1 MPERA
6 LLAELKIPAQE
17 EFIHV
22 AKMVA
27 ASVGGHLGFDL
38 EEIDDLKIA
47 VAQACD
53 SVIEDAMELWGRA
66 NPALMRIVYSSTD
79 RGIAMDVEV
88 LSPGAAMT
96 PLPSARPE
104 AGTGPRP
111 NPAGIRGPLPGRR
124 PARAAED
131 ETAAL
136 LARSVIRLF
145 VDEFQQQIDSGSGE
159 IRFRLVKYLI
169 N

>member
-53 SVIEDAMELWGRA
+53 SVIEDAMELWGSA

-88 LSPGAAMT
+88 LSPGGMT
-96 PLPSARPE
+96 RLPGARPE
-104 AGTGPRP
+104 AASGSRP
-111 NPAGIRGPLPGRR
+111 TRDALPARR
-124 PARAAED
+124 PARGAED

>member
-6 LLAELKIPAQE
+6 LLADLKIPASE

-47 VAQACD
+47 VAQVCD
-53 SVIEDAMELWGRA
+53 STIQEAMELWGSA
-66 NPALMRIVYSSTD
+66 NPAIMRIVYSSTD

-88 LSPGAAMT
+88 MSPGSMT
-96 PLPSARPE
+96 PLPAGRPE
-104 AGTGPRP
+104 AGARP
-111 NPAGIRGPLPGRR
+111 SVAGVRDGLPTRR
-124 PARAAED
+124 AAHAAED
-131 ETAAL
+131 QASL

>member
-6 LLAELKIPAQE
+6 LLAELKIPASE

-53 SVIEDAMELWGRA
+53 STIQEAMELWGSA
-66 NPALMRIVYSSTD
+66 NPAIMRIVYSSTD

-88 LSPGAAMT
+88 MSPGSMTALPTGRDAAGMRDA
-96 PLPSARPE
+96 LP
-104 AGTGPRP
+104 T
-111 NPAGIRGPLPGRR
+111 RR
-124 PARAAED
+124 TARAAED
-131 ETAAL
+131 QTSL

>member
-6 LLAELKIPAQE
+6 LLAELKIPASE

-53 SVIEDAMELWGRA
+53 STIQEAMELWGSA
-66 NPALMRIVYSSTD
+66 NPAIMKIVYSSTG

-88 LSPGAAMT
+88 MSPGSMT
-96 PLPSARPE
+96 PLPSSRDAASLRD
-104 AGTGPRP
+104 T
-111 NPAGIRGPLPGRR
+111 LPGRR
-124 PARAAED
+124 AARAAED
-131 ETAAL
+131 QTSL